1 MQSKQKAVFPNRAK
15 MLTVAD
21 PSYKLQSD
29 IQYWEDI
36 LAEDIQ
42 HITAMLEDI
51 PHMKGADNAGSK
63 RSFKMEIR
71 LVQDQALRKE
81 YEARLNRLDQQL
93 KVMQQDCKAFEA
105 ENARGELFT
114 DGGDEQRQFNEADG
128 VKAGDSMLKEASALQ
143 DKTQDSLVNTKNMIA
158 ASKEVGVA
166 TLEELERQRNVI
178 QNIEKE
184 TDRLDDNLARAEA
197 LIKQFSKRMAS
208 DHFIQCF
215 AMINCILL
223 VVVVLY
229 AIIKKGSLTGNND
242 SAPVAPERLFL
253 RRG

>member
-1 MQSKQKAVFPNRAK
+1 M
-15 MLTVAD
+15 
-21 PSYKLQSD
+21 QSD

-51 PHMKGADNAGSK
+51 PHMKGADKKREINNCKKKLRDAAGSK

-71 LVQDQALRKE
+71 LVQDQSLRKE

-93 KVMQQDCKAFEA
+93 KVMQQDCKALEA
-105 ENARGELFT
+105 ENTRGELFT
-114 DGGDEQRQFNEADG
+114 EGGDEERQYNEADG
-128 VKAGDSMLKEASALQ
+128 VKAGDSMLKDASALQ
-143 DKTQDSLVNTKNMIA
+143 DKTQDSLVNTRNMIA
-158 ASKEVGVA
+158 SSKEVGVA
-166 TLEELERQRNVI
+166 SLEELERQRNVI

-197 LIKQFSKRMAS
+197 LLKQFGKRMAS

-215 AMINCILL
+215 AMINCVLL
-223 VVVVLY
+223 VAVVLY
-229 AIIKKGSLTGNND
+229 AIVKKGSLTGGD
-242 SAPVAPERLFL
+242 DGAPVAPERLFL
-253 RRG
+253 RRS